1 MLLSNI
7 SNISGLRLFKAVIFS
22 AAVLSVPHIA
32 NGADGADGVS
42 PQSAKIYKHSEIT
55 YNAVQGKPGIYAAT
69 LFGDPSKAG
78 PYVQRLKFD
87 AGLTVA
93 PHYHNDTLKVV
104 SLVEG
109 VLYFAY
115 GDEFDEGALKPLTQG
130 DIWTEAKGQAH
141 FAMTKDSHAI
151 IEIHGVGP
159 ISSIAITQ

>member
-1 MLLSNI
+1 MSLSNVPR
-7 SNISGLRLFKAVIFS
+7 NVLFKSCKAIALS
-22 AAVLSVPHIA
+22 AAFLSVSQIA
-32 NGADGADGVS
+32 HGADDVS
-42 PQSAKIYKHSEIT
+42 AQSSKIYKHHDIS
-55 YNAVQGKPGIYAAT
+55 YSPVAGKPGIYSAT
-69 LFGDPSKAG
+69 LFGDPTKTG

-93 PHYHNDTLKVV
+93 PHYHNDALKVV

-115 GDEFDEGALKPLTQG
+115 GDKFDESALKPLTQG

-141 FAMTKDSHAI
+141 FAQTKDSHAI

-159 ISSIAITQ
+159 ISSIAITK